1 MATPILFDGNKGGLL
16 SKLFSIFGSSKK
28 AERGLIM
35 VIAAL
40 KDFKG
45 KLEEM
50 RRRLEDRHNELL
62 SEAIKA
68 WTQGNRDKAS
78 IFASEVIEVR
88 KLIKNINVAD
98 LAIEKVIQR
107 LRTIDIVRD
116 TMSLMTV
123 AEILKGLRARLS
135 TVMPDMISA
144 LDTVISN
151 VNSLVSSTR
160 VPETGLSPSA
170 VVVKNAE
177 VEEVLKEV
185 EKQAEQRTLKGLGPM
200 PEVIVRLAQS
210 EPRKPYMD
218 SGRSREVEPLRVT
231 TVPPVPAQPA
241 SFRAFGHGYVFSH
254 KQMMLEDKVY
264 EYVITHGGF
273 IDVADCALRFGV
285 RKEDVIEAL
294 KSLERKGLIKLS

>member
-1 MATPILFDGNKGGLL
+1 MTTPITVFEGGRGGLL
-16 SKLFSIFGSSKK
+16 SKLLSIFGGGRK

-40 KDFKG
+40 RDFKN

-50 RRRLEDRHNELL
+50 RRRLEERHNELL

-68 WTQGNRDKAS
+68 WTSGDKDKAT

-88 KLIKNINVAD
+88 KLIKNINIAD

-116 TMSLMTV
+116 TMSLLTV
-123 AEILKGLRARLS
+123 AEILKGLRERLS
-135 TVMPDMISA
+135 TVMPDLVSA

-160 VPETGLSPSA
+160 VPETGLSTSA
-170 VVVKNAE
+170 VTPKSPE
-177 VEEVLKEV
+177 VEKVLKEV
-185 EKQAEQRTLKGLGPM
+185 EKQAEQRMLKGLGPM
-200 PEVIVRLAQS
+200 PEVIARLAQS
-210 EPRKPYMD
+210 EEHR
-218 SGRSREVEPLRVT
+218 RSATQRSYEPLAVT
-231 TVPPVPAQPA
+231 TIPPVPAQPA
-241 SFRAFGHGYVFSH
+241 SFRGFGPGYSPRSSRIR
-254 KQMMLEDKVY
+254 LEDKVY
-264 EYVITHGGF
+264 EYIITHGGF

-285 RKEDVIEAL
+285 TKEEVIEAL
-294 KSLERKGLIKLS
+294 KALERKGLIRLS